1 MPEFSQGEGRLEPH
15 VNSGHGD
22 IFLARLL
29 TSGHY
34 RWTIYVVLFL
44 NAAISLYYRVG
55 QGGSLQVLPW
65 YGALLA
71 IYFVGLACASRDRRC
86 RAVHLAFAVLVAAA
100 FTRGFFQAH
109 ARIVGAVEVA
119 TSLVLL
125 AMLINLN
132 GDEAFR
138 REGAVLESPA
148 SGHEQEGTGNHE

>member
-1 MPEFSQGEGRLEPH
+1 MPEYSQGEGRLEPP
-15 VNSGHGD
+15 VNSRHGD

-55 QGGSLQVLPW
+55 QGSSLQVLPW

-71 IYFVGLACASRDRRC
+71 IYFVGLAGASRDRRC

-132 GDEAFR
+132 GDEVFR

-148 SGHEQEGTGNHE
+148 SGHEQEGTGNHQ